1 MWLSRKLGLD
11 NKPHFCYN
19 EYNKTRKVNKMKI
32 INSVITVQLTGID
45 QATLSNAYTI
55 LNELYKIIDENDCKC
70 ATDSLTH
77 ESCDKGNI
85 ALAANILRTFA
96 STDKLEIS
104 K

>member
-1 MWLSRKLGLD
+1 M
-11 NKPHFCYN
+11 
-19 EYNKTRKVNKMKI
+19 KV

-55 LNELYKIIDENDCKC
+55 LNELYKIIDKNDCER
-70 ATDSLTH
+70 ATAILTN
-77 ESCDKGNI
+77 ESYDRGDI

-96 STDKLEIS
+96 SADKLETS